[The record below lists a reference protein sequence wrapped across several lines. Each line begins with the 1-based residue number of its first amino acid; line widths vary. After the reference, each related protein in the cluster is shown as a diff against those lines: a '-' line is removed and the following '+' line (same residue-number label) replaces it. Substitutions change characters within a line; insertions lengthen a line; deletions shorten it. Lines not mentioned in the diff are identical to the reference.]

1 VKFPGPGVWTA
12 EIEVLVGIGAE
23 HGVPAAQV
31 ALAHTPGKPAVTPL
45 IAGAHRD
52 PAQRA

>member
-1 VKFPGPGVWTA
+1 MK

-23 HGVPAAQV
+23 HGLPAAQV
-31 ALAHTPGKPAVTPL
+31 ALAHTRGKPAVTSL
-45 IAGAHRD
+45 IAGARGD